1 MMNLRKT
8 DLIGTDYWAQV
19 AAMRRPRVLIQA
31 ARHASAD
38 YRRDRD
44 LRRTLVSPSLPDPVK
59 AMPQL
64 LEEERLLND
73 LRRASDATYDAHRH
87 IAVLTALL
95 AEVQLLPRPVP
106 QLFVVPKAGER
117 TE

>member
-19 AAMRRPRVLIQA
+19 AALRRPRVLIQA
-31 ARHASAD
+31 ARHALAD
-38 YRRDRD
+38 YRRERD
-44 LRRTLVSPSLPDPVK
+44 LRRTLVTPSVPDPVK
-59 AMPQL
+59 TMPRL
-64 LEEERLLND
+64 LEEESRLDD
-73 LRRASDATYDAHRH
+73 LRRTSDAAYDAHRH

-106 QLFVVPKAGER
+106 QLFVVPKAGDRAE
-117 TE
+117 